1 MSKNAFVII
10 ITGVLVL
17 GVIFVI
23 TWSPLS
29 RPSGSTGTTET
40 PQTGD
45 SSQPVTLMQFD
56 PGAARRI
63 EFIRDGQTHTL
74 ERRADGTW
82 ALGTGENAW
91 PIDPASMRG
100 ALATLSDLQSIPGAA
115 APSSI
120 PESAPR
126 IRVQLEDGSR
136 HAIRFGE
143 TGVGGMI
150 GVVSDAGPSGAIEA
164 RTRDALLNPGP
175 EGWRVMSPFPNIPPR
190 EASRIRIE
198 SSDGTIQ
205 LARVENRWVMTS
217 PVSARCD
224 EAAISRLLDTLSN
237 AQIARFIDA
246 PESASSELR
255 LAIGLERDTRRAEGS
270 GRISVSTTRQGL
282 YLRSPADP
290 SGATLAASHS
300 ESGPSRFTV
309 PAVLA
314 TSIPTAPR
322 AYLHPIPTNASPGD
336 IAMIRI
342 RHADGRDE
350 AVRRRLGEWVTL
362 PDHVPA
368 DAEACERAIEFLTAT
383 PGEPQESFRGDDLRS
398 VARIELY
405 NANSQPLDMMIIG
418 YTSDGRLGLRV
429 GQVIWL
435 YPADAAPEL
444 FAIADFDSLP
454 EPAPDPVTPPAP
466 QGEDAPSK

>member
-1 MSKNAFVII
+1 MSKNAFII
-10 ITGVLVL
+10 ITTGVLVL
-17 GVIFVI
+17 GVIFVL
-23 TWSPLS
+23 TWSPLT
-29 RPSGSTGTTET
+29 RPGSTTSTTET

-45 SSQPVTLMQFD
+45 ATQPTPLMQFD

-74 ERRADGTW
+74 ARRDDGTW
-82 ALGTGENAW
+82 TLGTGETAW
-91 PIDPASMRG
+91 PIEPASIRG
-100 ALATLSDLQSIPGAA
+100 ALAILSDLQSIPGAA

-126 IRVQLEDGSR
+126 IRVQLEDGS
-136 HAIRFGE
+136 HHSVRFGE

-150 GVVSDAGPSGAIEA
+150 GAVSDAGPSGAIEV

-205 LARVENRWVMTS
+205 LARVETRWVMTS

-224 EAAISRLLDTLSN
+224 EAAVSRLLDTLAGS
-237 AQIARFIDA
+237 QIVRFIDS
-246 PESASSELR
+246 PESEPSPLR
-255 LAIGLERDTRRAEGS
+255 LAIGLERDVRRAEAS
-270 GRISVSTTRQGL
+270 GRVSVSTTRQGL

-300 ESGPSRFTV
+300 ESGPSRFTM
-309 PAVLA
+309 PAALA

-368 DAEACERAIEFLTAT
+368 DAEACEQAIEFLTAT

-398 VARIELY
+398 VARVELY
-405 NANSQPLDMMIIG
+405 NANSQPLEMITIG

-435 YPADAAPEL
+435 YPAAATPEL

-454 EPAPDPVTPPAP
+454 EPRPEPVTPPAP